1 MRWVLKRTAL
11 LIGCALIAMQFI
23 PTSTEPNTVSAKGGH
38 TGEMTDSQVVKI
50 MDRSCQDCHSST
62 THWPWYG
69 HVAPVSWIL
78 ARDVNRGRAKLDFSQ
93 WAGRTPS
100 TNERLE
106 ICDAVSDGSMPLL
119 AYRLLHPKA
128 TLSKQDVDLI
138 CDWADDPGSGGR
150 RVQASVSTVTTEIP
164 TRSNRIHSSHTR
176 GSR

>member
-1 MRWVLKRTAL
+1 MRWVLKRTAV

-23 PTSTEPNTVSAKGGH
+23 PTSAKPNTVIVKGGH
-38 TGEMTDSQVVKI
+38 KGEMTDSQIVKI

-62 THWPWYG
+62 TRWPWYG

-78 ARDVNRGRAKLDFSQ
+78 ARDINRGRTKLDFSQ

-119 AYRLLHPKA
+119 AYRLLHPRA
-128 TLSKQDVDLI
+128 TLSKTDVDLI
-138 CDWADDPGSGGR
+138 CDWAADPSTGGS
-150 RVQASVSTVTTEIP
+150 RVQASVGPVTTESQA
-164 TRSNRIHSSHTR
+164 RSDRIRSSKTR
-176 GSR
+176 GSK

>member
-1 MRWVLKRTAL
+1 MQRILKRIAVS
-11 LIGCALIAMQFI
+11 IGCALLGMQFI
-23 PTSTEPNTVSAKGGH
+23 PTSTKPNTVTAKGGH
-38 TGEMTDSQVVKI
+38 KGEMTDSQVGKM

-100 TNERLE
+100 ANERME
-106 ICDAVSDGSMPLL
+106 ICDAVSDGSIPLL

-138 CDWADDPGSGGR
+138 CNWAADPGSGGS
-150 RVQASVSTVTTEIP
+150 RVQASVSTVMTEIP
-164 TRSNRIHSSHTR
+164 TRSNRIRSSHTR